1 MLCGNYILSNRSEWT
16 FYFLSSVQFNFT
28 IGVSIILLASMNWI
42 LILVTA
48 IFAVITLSMPKIM
61 EKKTSSAMDKV
72 NKKNDKLLNTIE
84 HWLGGLQELRRY
96 SAYSRLIKQLN
107 RASNDYVETSKKSF

>member
-1 MLCGNYILSNRSEWT
+1 MGCYLKRCFGNYNLN
-16 FYFLSSVQFNFT
+16 YFASKHELDFNF
-28 IGVSIILLASMNWI
+28 GNGNFCSYY
-42 LILVTA
+42 LVDA
-48 IFAVITLSMPKIM
+48 KDYG
-61 EKKTSSAMDKV
+61 KKTSSAMDKV

-107 RASNDYVETSKKSF
+107 RASNDYVETGKKSF

>member
-1 MLCGNYILSNRSEWT
+1 
-16 FYFLSSVQFNFT
+16 
-28 IGVSIILLASMNWI
+28 
-42 LILVTA
+42 
-48 IFAVITLSMPKIM
+48 
-61 EKKTSSAMDKV
+61 MDKI

-84 HWLGGLQELRRY
+84 HWLGGLQELRRH